1 MNVELETAEA
11 LLDIG
16 VSLPIKEFKIPFTGK
31 RFAPRLIMKR
41 PCLGNQIRI
50 ARHYLK
56 IGFTYEEMKAFNKHE
71 EMVFLA
77 KHGKRVSKMIA
88 LTICRGAFSGWF
100 LSPFMAWFIRW
111 FVPDA
116 FIQGANLRF
125 ITLLGTKDFM
135 NIIRSSEIAN
145 PLRPRLSQQRKQR
158 KGS

>member
-1 MNVELETAEA
+1 MNVELEAAEA

-16 VSLPIKEFKIPFTGK
+16 VSLPFKAVRIPFTGK
-31 RFAPRLIMKR
+31 CFALRMTMKR

-56 IGFTYEEMKAFNKHE
+56 IGVTYEQMKVFEKHE

-77 KHGKRVSKMIA
+77 THGKRISKMIA
-88 LTICRGAFSGWF
+88 LTICRGAFSGWLF
-100 LSPFMAWFIRW
+100 SPFMAWFIRW

-116 FIQGANLRF
+116 FIMGANLRF

-135 NIIRSSEIAN
+135 NIIKSSEIAN
-145 PLRPRLSQQRKQR
+145 PLRPRMSQKR